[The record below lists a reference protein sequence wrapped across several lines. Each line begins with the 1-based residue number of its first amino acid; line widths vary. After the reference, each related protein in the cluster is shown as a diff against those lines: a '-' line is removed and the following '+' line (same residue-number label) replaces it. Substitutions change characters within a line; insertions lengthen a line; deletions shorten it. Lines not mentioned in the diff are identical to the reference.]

1 MKEWPFRVATGI
13 GVFLAVWVLWGQFG
27 EQFGMPR
34 IWFGSVHTETAQ
46 GSEFRWDKALRAG
59 QTIEIKGINGS
70 VEATRA
76 DGRRVEVI
84 AVKTS
89 ARGGDVSA
97 VKIEVVEHSGG
108 VTICSVYPSS
118 GSAQNSCG
126 RGEGGRM
133 NVRNNDVKVKFT
145 VRVPKGVR
153 LVART
158 INGSIKATDLESDLR
173 AVTVNGSVD
182 ITTTGRA
189 QATTVNGSI
198 LARIGA
204 TDLTDDLE
212 FQTVNGSITVH
223 VPRGLNAEIEAST
236 VSGKLTTDFP
246 LELMRRRMHGML
258 GNGGPGLS
266 LATVNGSIQLKRAN

>member
-13 GVFLAVWVLWGQFG
+13 GVFLAAWVLWGQFG
-27 EQFGMPR
+27 EQFGLPR
-34 IWFGSVHTETAQ
+34 LWFGSVHSESAQ
-46 GSEFRWDKALRAG
+46 GSEFQWDKAVRAG
-59 QTIEIKGINGS
+59 QTVEIKGINGS
-70 VEATRA
+70 VEATRS
-76 DGRRVEVI
+76 DGRRVEVL

-89 ARGGDVSA
+89 QRGDVSS
-97 VKIEVVEHSGG
+97 VRIEAVEHAGG

-118 GSAQNSCG
+118 GSRENSCEP
-126 RGEGGRM
+126 GEGGRM
-133 NVRNNDVKVKFT
+133 NVSNNDVKVKFT

-158 INGSIKATDLESDLR
+158 VNGSIKAVDLESDLR

-198 LARIGA
+198 SARIGA
-204 TDLTDDLE
+204 TELVDDLAFE
-212 FQTVNGSITVH
+212 TVNGSITVH
-223 VPRGLNAEIEAST
+223 VPSGLNAEIDAST
-236 VSGKLTTDFP
+236 VGGRLTTDFP
-246 LELMRRRMHGML
+246 LQLMRRQMHGVL
-258 GNGGPGLS
+258 GNGGPGLR

>member
-27 EQFGMPR
+27 EQFGLPR
-34 IWFGSVHTETAQ
+34 VWFGSVHVESAQ
-46 GSEFRWDKALRAG
+46 GSEFHWDKALRAG

-70 VEATRA
+70 VEATRSN
-76 DGRRVEVI
+76 GRRVEVL

-89 ARGGDVSA
+89 QRGDVSS
-97 VKIEVVEHSGG
+97 VKIEAVEHSGG

-118 GSAQNSCG
+118 GSRQNSCEP
-126 RGEGGRM
+126 GEGGRM
-133 NVRNNDVKVKFT
+133 NVSNNDVKVKFT

-158 INGSIKATDLESDLR
+158 VNGSIKAVDLESDLR

-198 LARIGA
+198 SARIGA
-204 TDLTDDLE
+204 TELSDDLKFE
-212 FQTVNGSITVH
+212 TVNGSITVH
-223 VPRGLNAEIEAST
+223 VPSGLDAEIDAST
-236 VSGKLTTDFP
+236 VGGRLTTDFP
-246 LELMRRRMHGML
+246 LQLMRRRMHGVL
-258 GNGGPGLS
+258 GNGGPELNLS
-266 LATVNGSIQLKRAN
+266 TVNGSIQLKRAN

>member
-27 EQFGMPR
+27 EQFGLPR
-34 IWFGSVHTETAQ
+34 LWFGSAHVESAQ
-46 GSEFRWDKALRAG
+46 GSDFRWDKALSAG

-70 VEATRA
+70 VEATRS
-76 DGRRVEVI
+76 DGRRVEVL

-89 ARGGDVSA
+89 QRGDVSL
-97 VKIEVVEHSGG
+97 VTIEAVEHAGG

-118 GSAQNSCG
+118 GSRQNSCEP
-126 RGEGGRM
+126 GEGGRM
-133 NVRNNDVKVKFT
+133 NVSNNDVKVKFT

-158 INGSIKATDLESDLR
+158 VNGSIKAIDLESDLR
-173 AVTVNGSVD
+173 AITVNGSVD

-198 LARIGA
+198 SARIGA
-204 TDLTDDLE
+204 TGLVDDLAFE
-212 FQTVNGSITVH
+212 TVNGSITVH
-223 VPRGLNAEIEAST
+223 VPSGLNAEIDAST
-236 VSGKLTTDFP
+236 VGGRLTTDFP
-246 LELMRRRMHGML
+246 LQLMRRRMHGVL
-258 GNGGPGLS
+258 GNGGSGLT

>member
-27 EQFGMPR
+27 ERFGLPR
-34 IWFGSVHTETAQ
+34 IWFGSVHTEVAQ

-70 VEATRA
+70 IEATRS
-76 DGRRVEVI
+76 DGRRVEVL

-89 ARGGDVSA
+89 ERGDVSS
-97 VKIEVVEHSGG
+97 VKIEAVEHSGG
-108 VTICSVYPSS
+108 VTICSVYASS
-118 GSAQNSCG
+118 GSRQNSCEP
-126 RGEGGRM
+126 GEGGRM
-133 NVRNNDVKVKFT
+133 NVRNSNVKVKFI

-158 INGSIKATDLESDLR
+158 INGSVKAVDLESDLR
-173 AVTVNGSVD
+173 AVTVNGSID

-189 QATTVNGSI
+189 RATTVNGSI
-198 LARIGA
+198 SARIGA
-204 TDLTDDLE
+204 TELADDLAFE
-212 FQTVNGSITVH
+212 TVNGSITVY
-223 VPRGLNAEIEAST
+223 VPSGLNAEIEAST
-236 VSGKLTTDFP
+236 VGGRLTTDFP
-246 LELMRRRMHGML
+246 LQLMRRRMHGVL
-258 GNGGPGLS
+258 GNGGPELS